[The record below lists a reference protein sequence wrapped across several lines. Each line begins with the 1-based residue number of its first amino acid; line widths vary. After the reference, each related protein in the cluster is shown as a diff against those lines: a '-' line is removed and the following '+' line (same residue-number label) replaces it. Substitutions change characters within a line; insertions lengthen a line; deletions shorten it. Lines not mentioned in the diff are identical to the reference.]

1 MREVEER
8 AEVVP
13 RPGVEM
19 GIQEIHSGRG
29 IGFGASGG
37 CCVRVGRVAESG
49 RR

>member
-1 MREVEER
+1 MDER

-19 GIQEIHSGRG
+19 WIQEIHSGRG
-29 IGFGASGG
+29 IGFGSSAG